1 MTAQASTTDVLLT
14 AKTAAQRLSVGVQTL
29 AKWRSEK
36 KKGPR
41 YVLLGRSIRY
51 RTSDIDEFIERSITE
66 TA

>member
-36 KKGPR
+36 KGPR